1 MSIVKEIKTRVGTSN
16 DYKIKDICI
25 DGKRLTLFYNEVLTD
40 SSSIDNFVLKSLL
53 TLKKNSF
60 KRLEDHLP
68 TVNISKIK
76 KRQIYDFVNNGFLI
90 IFYKKIYAVEVKAKL
105 DRGINNIQSELSL
118 SGPKDSF
125 SENYNTNLGLIRR
138 RIKTC
143 NLKVENLDIGVRS
156 KTKIGILYID
166 DIVDKKIVKRIYE
179 VLERIDIDGIIDSSY
194 LKITLEG
201 QKSFFPTIMMSERPD
216 KSAMAL
222 LEGKVV
228 VLVDMSPYALILP
241 SFFIDFFHTTDDYY
255 QKSFNTTFIR
265 IIRFFAFLIAI
276 FTPACYIAVT
286 TRNYD
291 IVPLD
296 LLLMLKAGRTF
307 VPFPAYIE
315 ALFMIVC
322 FEILKESDIRMSNTS
337 GSSISILGGL
347 ILGDAAVSAGIVSPI
362 MIIVVAISSIAGLV
376 FSSIE
381 LVNALRI
388 YKIILLLLG
397 TLLGIYGVIIGTIYM
412 IYKLLTLKVFGIPYL
427 VPFIPFDKNEINDS
441 FIKREES
448 VKKRNSFLTK
458 NIVRGRYKWKRLLYL
473 LFWLLHLV
481 LL

>member
-1 MSIVKEIKTRVGTSN
+1 MSIIKDIKLKVGTSS

-25 DGKRLTLFYNEVLTD
+25 DNKTITLFYNEVLTD

-53 TLKKNSF
+53 NLKKSNF
-60 KRLEDHLP
+60 RRLEDYLP
-68 TVNISKIK
+68 TVNICKIK
-76 KRQIYDFVNNGFLI
+76 KDQVYDFVNNGFLI

-143 NLKVENLDIGVRS
+143 DLKVKNLDIGVRS
-156 KTKIGILYID
+156 KTKVGILYVD

-179 VLERIDIDGIIDSSY
+179 VLQRIDIDGIIDSSY

-265 IIRFFAFLIAI
+265 IIRFLAFLIAI

-397 TLLGIYGVIIGTIYM
+397 TLLGIYGVIFGTIYM

-473 LFWLLHLV
+473 LFWLLRLV

>member
-1 MSIVKEIKTRVGTSN
+1 MSIIKDIKLKTGTSS
-16 DYKIKDICI
+16 DYKIRDICV
-25 DGKRLTLFYNEVLTD
+25 DGRRITLFYNEVLTD

-53 TLKKNSF
+53 NLDRNSF
-60 KRLEDHLP
+60 RKLDEHLP
-68 TVNISKIK
+68 AINISKIK
-76 KRQIYDFVNNGFLI
+76 KNQIYDFVNNGFLI
-90 IFYKKIYAVEVKAKL
+90 IIYKSIYAVEVKAKL

-125 SENYNTNLGLIRR
+125 SENYNINLGLIRR

-143 NLKVENLDIGVRS
+143 DLMVKNLNVGFKS
-156 KTKIGILYID
+156 KTKVGILYID
-166 DIVDKKIVKRIYE
+166 DIVDKKIVKRINE
-179 VLERIDIDGIIDSSY
+179 VLEKIDIDGIIDSSY
-194 LKITLEG
+194 LKVTLEG

-228 VLVDMSPYALILP
+228 ILVDMSPYALILP

-265 IIRFFAFLIAI
+265 IIRFLAFLIAI

-307 VPFPAYIE
+307 VPFSAYIE
-315 ALFMIVC
+315 AFFMIVC

-388 YKIILLLLG
+388 YKIILLLLS

-427 VPFIPFDKNEINDS
+427 VPFVPFDKNEINDS
-441 FIKREES
+441 FIKKEES
-448 VKKRNSFLTK
+448 VKKRNSFLTN
-458 NIVRGRYKWKRLLYL
+458 NIVRGRYKWKKLLYL

>member
-25 DGKRLTLFYNEVLTD
+25 DGKTLTLFYNEVLTD

-53 TLKKNSF
+53 NLDRNSF
-60 KRLEDHLP
+60 RKLDEHLP
-68 TVNISKIK
+68 AINISKIK
-76 KRQIYDFVNNGFLI
+76 KNQIYDFVNNGFLI

-138 RIKTC
+138 RIKSC
-143 NLKVENLDIGVRS
+143 DLKVMNLDIGVRS
-156 KTKIGILYID
+156 KTKVGILYID
-166 DIVDKKIVKRIYE
+166 DIVDKKIVKRIDE
-179 VLERIDIDGIIDSSY
+179 VLRRIDIDGIIDSSY

-228 VLVDMSPYALILP
+228 ILVDMSPYALILP

-362 MIIVVAISSIAGLV
+362 MIIVVAISSISGLV

-381 LVNALRI
+381 LVNALRL

-458 NIVRGRYKWKRLLYL
+458 NIVRGRYK
-473 LFWLLHLV
+473 
-481 LL
+481 

>member
-25 DGKRLTLFYNEVLTD
+25 DGKTLTLFYNEVLTD

-53 TLKKNSF
+53 NLDRNSF
-60 KRLEDHLP
+60 RKLDEHLP
-68 TVNISKIK
+68 AINISKIK
-76 KRQIYDFVNNGFLI
+76 KNQIYDFVNNGFLI

-138 RIKTC
+138 RIKSC
-143 NLKVENLDIGVRS
+143 DLKVMNLDIGVRS
-156 KTKIGILYID
+156 KTKVGILYID
-166 DIVDKKIVKRIYE
+166 DIVDKKIVKRIDE
-179 VLERIDIDGIIDSSY
+179 VLRRIDIDGIIDSSY

-201 QKSFFPTIMMSERPD
+201 QKSFFPTIMMSKRPD

-228 VLVDMSPYALILP
+228 ILVDMSPYALILP

-381 LVNALRI
+381 LVNALRL

-458 NIVRGRYKWKRLLYL
+458 NIVRGRYK
-473 LFWLLHLV
+473 
-481 LL
+481 

>member
-1 MSIVKEIKTRVGTSN
+1 MVIFMSIVKEIKTRVGTSN

-25 DGKRLTLFYNEVLTD
+25 DGKTLTLFYNEVLTD

-53 TLKKNSF
+53 NLDRNSF
-60 KRLEDHLP
+60 RKLDEHLP
-68 TVNISKIK
+68 AINISKIK
-76 KRQIYDFVNNGFLI
+76 KNQIYDFVNNGFLI
-90 IFYKKIYAVEVKAKL
+90 IFYRKIYAVEVKAKL

-138 RIKTC
+138 RIKSC
-143 NLKVENLDIGVRS
+143 DLKVMNLDIGVRS
-156 KTKIGILYID
+156 KTKVGILYID
-166 DIVDKKIVKRIYE
+166 DIVDKKIVKRIDE
-179 VLERIDIDGIIDSSY
+179 VLRRIDIDGIIDSSY

-228 VLVDMSPYALILP
+228 ILVDMSPYALILP

-381 LVNALRI
+381 LVNALRL

-448 VKKRNSFLTK
+448 IKKRNSFLTK
-458 NIVRGRYKWKRLLYL
+458 NIVRGRYK
-473 LFWLLHLV
+473 
-481 LL
+481 

>member
-1 MSIVKEIKTRVGTSN
+1 MVIFMSIIKEIKTRVGTSN

-25 DGKRLTLFYNEVLTD
+25 DGKTLTLFYNEVLTD

-53 TLKKNSF
+53 NLDRNSF
-60 KRLEDHLP
+60 RKLDEHLP
-68 TVNISKIK
+68 AINISKIK
-76 KRQIYDFVNNGFLI
+76 KNQIYDFVNNGFLI

-138 RIKTC
+138 RIKSC
-143 NLKVENLDIGVRS
+143 DLKVMNLDIGVRS
-156 KTKIGILYID
+156 KTKVGILYID
-166 DIVDKKIVKRIYE
+166 DIVDKKIVKRIDE
-179 VLERIDIDGIIDSSY
+179 VLRRIDIDGIIDSSY

-228 VLVDMSPYALILP
+228 ILVDMSPYALILP

-381 LVNALRI
+381 LVNALRL

-458 NIVRGRYKWKRLLYL
+458 NIVRGRYK
-473 LFWLLHLV
+473 
-481 LL
+481 